1 MNERGHYGSRRRSSV
16 GADAAPTAA
25 PPSGG
30 FSWGG
35 LLFFGLAG
43 GGMLLLARPHY
54 QEVKRLEQ
62 SLRASTREAGKI
74 GASEDLPLRFRKG
87 LPAQY
92 R

>member
-1 MNERGHYGSRRRSSV
+1 MNERGHYGSRRSSV
-16 GADAAPTAA
+16 GADAAPTPA

-54 QEVKRLEQ
+54 QEVKKLEQ
-62 SLRASTREAGKI
+62 SLRTTARAAGTI
-74 GASEDLPLRFRKG
+74 GASEEPPLRFRKG